1 MIMNINPEE
10 MVKKTLQNVKS
21 SCSVKLR
28 AASTGKDDPQ
38 HDTLHAM
45 K

>member
-1 MIMNINPEE
+1 MIMNIYLEDK
-10 MVKKTLQNVKS
+10 VRKTLNVAS
-21 SCSVKLR
+21 SHSVKLR
-28 AASTGKDDPQ
+28 VASTGKDDSQ

>member
-1 MIMNINPEE
+1 MIMNVNPEE
-10 MVKKTLQNVKS
+10 MVSKTLQNVAIAH
-21 SCSVKLR
+21 SVNLT
-28 AASTGKDDPQ
+28 AHTGKVDSQ